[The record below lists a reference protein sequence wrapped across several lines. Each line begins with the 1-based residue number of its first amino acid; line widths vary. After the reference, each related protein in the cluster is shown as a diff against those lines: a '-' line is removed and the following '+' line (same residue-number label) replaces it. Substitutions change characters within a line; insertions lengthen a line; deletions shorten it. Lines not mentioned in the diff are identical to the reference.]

1 MNELTETKP
10 VKEQAIRSISRALHV
25 MQAINRHGS
34 LTMTQISKAV
44 GIPYPTACRI
54 VYTLVK
60 EGVIERETSRKH
72 YRPTALSQSLSSGYQ
87 ERARLV
93 AIARQHIVKLTKD
106 TGWPVSLSSRVGP
119 SMVIQDS
126 THGITTLTYSDYNA
140 GYTLPIAASASG
152 MAYLAF
158 IDAAERAEITA
169 QLQRSS
175 IDEDE
180 KRLITNLQDIHFKII
195 REDGYA
201 YHIKNLHTKDP
212 GKTSSIAVPLY
223 KGDEV
228 IGAMTLIFFS
238 SALRVKEAF
247 DKYKTFIFEAQHK
260 INQDLEA

>member
-1 MNELTETKP
+1 MNELTEIKP

-93 AIARQHIVKLTKD
+93 AIARKHIVKLTKD

-140 GYTLPIAASASG
+140 GYTLS
-152 MAYLAF
+152 
-158 IDAAERAEITA
+158 
-169 QLQRSS
+169 
-175 IDEDE
+175 
-180 KRLITNLQDIHFKII
+180 LI
-195 REDGYA
+195 
-201 YHIKNLHTKDP
+201 HI
-212 GKTSSIAVPLY
+212 
-223 KGDEV
+223 
-228 IGAMTLIFFS
+228 
-238 SALRVKEAF
+238 
-247 DKYKTFIFEAQHK
+247 
-260 INQDLEA
+260 